1 MYLHIWLC
9 TKKTLCTKTK
19 HLITFVHFL
28 FFKICIWAI
37 TEILNMSM
45 HDEKNRNWY
54 FAIFY
59 LISIEIQEDHRYDTA
74 IFAFDFLDLLC
85 IIIYFTME
93 SYISST
99 NLVLLAKTFCVHI
112 IFERW
117 KSRLEWRKMVR
128 ALFIVFHYCS
138 RKEAGKIGWVEWAE
152 RLFCY
157 IFLLFVLFW
166 WRSNQ

>member
-1 MYLHIWLC
+1 MTLHEENIVYKNKTFDHLC
-9 TKKTLCTKTK
+9 PLSFLQNM
-19 HLITFVHFL
+19 HLSNYRNIKYVHA
-28 FFKICIWAI
+28 WW
-37 TEILNMSM
+37 
-45 HDEKNRNWY
+45 EKWKLI

-59 LISIEIQEDHRYDTA
+59 LISIEIQEDHRYNTV
-74 IFAFDFLDLLC
+74 IFAFDLLC
-85 IIIYFTME
+85 IIIYFTIE
-93 SYISST
+93 SYISSA